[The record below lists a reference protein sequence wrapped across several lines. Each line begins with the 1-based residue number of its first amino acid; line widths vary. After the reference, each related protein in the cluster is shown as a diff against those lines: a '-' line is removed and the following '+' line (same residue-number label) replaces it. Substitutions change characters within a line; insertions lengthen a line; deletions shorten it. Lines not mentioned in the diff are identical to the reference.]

1 MNSEHV
7 CDELCEKR
15 SSQGGQFH
23 MGLTA
28 AQLSPPP
35 VLSPP
40 TPSTCQTGV
49 RNTCWLFA
57 VAGAEAGLAAD
68 WSSSLGIYEAL
79 KCVVSG
85 ERDELAGGPATIQ
98 EQDEHR
104 NEPTLIT
111 TAFLLKTIQRIFH
124 ERVHNK
130 NNSQTFAEETLKLP
144 ETFKI
149 HLTQD
154 QC

>member
-1 MNSEHV
+1 
-7 CDELCEKR
+7 
-15 SSQGGQFH
+15 

-40 TPSTCQTGV
+40 TPPTCQTGV
-49 RNTCWLFA
+49 RDTCWLFA
-57 VAGAEAGLAAD
+57 VAEAEAGAEAGLAAD

-85 ERDELAGGPATIQ
+85 ERDELAGGPAAIQ

-104 NEPTLIT
+104 DEPTFIT
-111 TAFLLKTIQRIFH
+111 TAFLLKQSKEYSTKEFTTKTTVR
-124 ERVHNK
+124 
-130 NNSQTFAEETLKLP
+130 P
-144 ETFKI
+144 

>member
-1 MNSEHV
+1 
-7 CDELCEKR
+7 
-15 SSQGGQFH
+15 

-49 RNTCWLFA
+49 RSTCWLFA
-57 VAGAEAGLAAD
+57 VAGAEAGAEAGLAAD

-85 ERDELAGGPATIQ
+85 ERDELAGGLAAKQ
-98 EQDEHR
+98 EQDKHR
-104 NEPTLIT
+104 DEPTLMT
-111 TAFLLKTIQRIFH
+111 TAFLLKQSKEYSMKEFTTKTTVRPLQR
-124 ERVHNK
+124 R
-130 NNSQTFAEETLKLP
+130 L
-144 ETFKI
+144 
-149 HLTQD
+149 
-154 QC
+154 

>member
-1 MNSEHV
+1 
-7 CDELCEKR
+7 
-15 SSQGGQFH
+15 

-40 TPSTCQTGV
+40 TPQTCQTGV

-57 VAGAEAGLAAD
+57 VAGAEAGAEAGLAAD

-85 ERDELAGGPATIQ
+85 ERDELAGGPAAIQ
-98 EQDEHR
+98 EQHEHR
-104 NEPTLIT
+104 DNSHIKHNSIST
-111 TAFLLKTIQRIFH
+111 KTIQRIFH